1 MEFDNA
7 KHDLLKRL
15 RNEVARFYRRDNR
28 LWKEPVVSMLRSL
41 QQANL
46 EAVFFGGTLR
56 SLLVSRVIGKRQGR
70 PRDIDIVIS
79 GGSIDCIREFIEDK
93 IERETRFGG
102 VHVRE
107 REWHFDLWPLERTWA
122 FVNDAEPNPAFTELP
137 KTTFLNMEAI
147 AVEVWPKPGK
157 PRQVYT
163 GDEQFFDGL
172 LKKLLEINREDNP
185 FPALCVVRALVMASH
200 INFDIGPKLARY
212 IVMHGEGMTCADLRD
227 VQQAHYGRQRQDVAE
242 LRRWIRF
249 ITNAYRGE
257 ATERLRLPIQ
267 RQRQLWPSDEEA
279 EIVRLHAMSG
289 ASCSFNRGDLP

>member
-1 MEFDNA
+1 MGFDDVKN
-7 KHDLLKRL
+7 DLLKRL
-15 RNEVARFYRRDNR
+15 RNEVARFYRRDDR

-56 SLLVSRVIGKRQGR
+56 SLLISRVMGKRQGR

-79 GGSIDCIREFIEDK
+79 GESIDCIREFIEDK

-107 REWHFDLWPLERTWA
+107 REWHFDFWPLERTWA
-122 FVNDAEPNPAFTELP
+122 FVNDAEPNPAFAELP
-137 KTTFLNMEAI
+137 KTTFFNMEAI

-163 GDEQFFDGL
+163 GDDQFFVGL

-185 FPALCVVRALVMASH
+185 YPALCVVRALVMASQL
-200 INFDIGPKLARY
+200 NFDIGPKLAGY
-212 IVMHGEGMTCADLRD
+212 IVRHGERMTCADLQD

-249 ITNAYRGE
+249 IVNGYRDE
-257 ATERLRLPIQ
+257 VTERLRLPIQ
-267 RQRQLWPSDEEA
+267 RQRQLWPLEA
-279 EIVRLHAMSG
+279 EGEAVRLHAMSG
-289 ASCSFNRGDLP
+289 ATSPTR